1 MEARLSRIHLVLSR
15 IVAAVVL
22 VGGVLA
28 VALSSVEP
36 ALAVDGCS
44 SGSMRTYTVTGR
56 TFNLGYERSF
66 DSIFN
71 DRQIHQFTVV
81 EFSSDGSNDASCTWT
96 APRGIRG
103 SQLVVVGGGGAGGTI
118 AGGGGGGGGVYIN
131 KLTPIVGNVSYDITV
146 GRGGFAPDDPCG
158 SSCNGGHGH
167 SSSVTSGGQVVAT
180 AGGGG
185 G

>member
-56 TFNLGYERSF
+56 TYNLGYERSF

-167 SSSVTSGGQVVAT
+167 SSSVTSGG
-180 AGGGG
+180 
-185 G
+185 